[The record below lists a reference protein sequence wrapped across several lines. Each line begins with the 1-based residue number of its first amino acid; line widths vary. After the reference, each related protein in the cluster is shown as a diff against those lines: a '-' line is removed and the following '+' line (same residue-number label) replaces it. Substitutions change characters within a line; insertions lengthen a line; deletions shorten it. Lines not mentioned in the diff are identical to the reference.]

1 MADLR
6 RLIFFGLLFCATAF
20 AQERSPR
27 LPAPVTQALTQAGIP
42 ESAIGIYVHEFGSEQ
57 PVLAVGESRALNPAS
72 TIKLL
77 TTFAALDQLG
87 PAFQWTTDVFSS
99 ASLQGDVL
107 PGDLILRGGGDPR
120 LTLEN
125 FWLMLR
131 NLRARG
137 VREIRGDLVVDR
149 SYFGGLDAVDPGGFD
164 NEPTRPYNTLPDAL
178 LVNFKSFRVNLIPDN
193 ERRTVR
199 ILIEPALPQ
208 VQIVNNLVLDGEPC
222 GDWITRLKFSAS
234 GDNASAKL
242 IFNGNYALACGEKE
256 RHYSVLGH
264 PQYVHALFTLLWR
277 ELGGTFNGA
286 LREGMAPS
294 GAKPLLTHVSQP
306 LTDVIRDI
314 NKFSNNVMAR
324 QLFLTLGTI
333 GAGAPANADKSV
345 RAIKQWLE
353 VRRLPM
359 PELVLENGSGLSR
372 SERINA
378 RGLAQ
383 LLLLAGRSAVM
394 PEFVASLPLV
404 AIDGTMRKR
413 LNGADIAGQAHIKT
427 GSLAGAR
434 AIAGY
439 VLDARG
445 RLMIVVFMV
454 NHARAAEALAAQ
466 DARLKWVH
474 AR

>member
-1 MADLR
+1 
-6 RLIFFGLLFCATAF
+6 
-20 AQERSPR
+20 
-27 LPAPVTQALTQAGIP
+27 
-42 ESAIGIYVHEFGSEQ
+42 
-57 PVLAVGESRALNPAS
+57 
-72 TIKLL
+72 
-77 TTFAALDQLG
+77 
-87 PAFQWTTDVFSS
+87 
-99 ASLQGDVL
+99 
-107 PGDLILRGGGDPR
+107 
-120 LTLEN
+120 
-125 FWLMLR
+125 
-131 NLRARG
+131 
-137 VREIRGDLVVDR
+137 
-149 SYFGGLDAVDPGGFD
+149 
-164 NEPTRPYNTLPDAL
+164 
-178 LVNFKSFRVNLIPDN
+178 
-193 ERRTVR
+193 
-199 ILIEPALPQ
+199 
-208 VQIVNNLVLDGEPC
+208 
-222 GDWITRLKFSAS
+222 
-234 GDNASAKL
+234 
-242 IFNGNYALACGEKE
+242 
-256 RHYSVLGH
+256 
-264 PQYVHALFTLLWR
+264 LWR

-333 GAGAPANADKSV
+333 GAGSPANADKSV

-466 DARLKWVH
+466 DALLKWVH